1 LSDGATTAALSGTPT
16 KERFLGV
23 DVARG
28 VALFAMLAANIWDT
42 AVGSIDDD
50 GEPTLAAM
58 TVTGRSATMFVM
70 VAGISLAFITGGR
83 HPVQGRDRRATAV
96 GLIVRA
102 LLIGAIGL
110 ALGYASPDLTVILP
124 YYGLYFL
131 LAIPFVG
138 LRPRTLACI
147 VAGLLVVG
155 PLLLLGASSLGLQ
168 PVAAE
173 GSLTFGDAFTD
184 PLGFVLQLF
193 VTGYFPAVV
202 YMVYI
207 FAGLAIGRL
216 DLSST
221 RVATRLLVG
230 GLVLAVTAWVTSS
243 VILFNLGGLQHL
255 IAAAGPGSDPE
266 TVSNE
271 ILWDT
276 SRSASWWWLTVRSH
290 HSGTPFDAMHTL
302 GSAMAVLGAVLLITK
317 RRAAQ
322 RLLWPV
328 GVAGAMT
335 LTIYSA
341 HVLVLGS
348 GLLIDNP
355 LALYVVTVAA
365 ALAFAVLWR
374 RFVGQGPLERLVS
387 IAAGRAR
394 RAAVGWRWNGGRS
407 DSDNAA
413 RGR

>member
-1 LSDGATTAALSGTPT
+1 
-16 KERFLGV
+16 
-23 DVARG
+23 
-28 VALFAMLAANIWDT
+28 
-42 AVGSIDDD
+42 
-50 GEPTLAAM
+50 
-58 TVTGRSATMFVM
+58 M

-147 VAGLLVVG
+147 AGGLLVVG
-155 PLLLLGASSLGLQ
+155 PLLLLGATSLGLE
-168 PVAAE
+168 PVAD

-184 PLGFVLQLF
+184 PIGFVLQLF
-193 VTGYFPAVV
+193 VTGFFPAVV
-202 YMVYI
+202 YMAYI

-230 GLVLAVTAWVTSS
+230 GLVLAVTAWVASS
-243 VILFNLGGLQHL
+243 VLLFDLGGLQHL
-255 IAAAGPGSDPE
+255 IAAAGLDSDPA
-266 TVSNE
+266 TVRNE
-271 ILWDT
+271 ILWD
-276 SRSASWWWLTVRSH
+276 AQPMPSWWWLAVRSH
-290 HSGTPFDAMHTL
+290 HSGTPVYMMHTL
-302 GSAMAVLGAVLLITK
+302 GTAMAVLGAVLLITK

-335 LTIYSA
+335 LTVYSA
-341 HVLVLGS
+341 HALVLGS
-348 GLLIDNP
+348 GLLLDDP
-355 LALYVVTVAA
+355 LWLYVVSVAA
-365 ALAFAVLWR
+365 ALAFALLWR
-374 RFVGQGPLERLVS
+374 RFVGQGPLERIVGM
-387 IAAGRAR
+387 AAGRAR
-394 RAAVGWRWNGGRS
+394 RAAMGWHSSGDRS
-407 DSDNAA
+407 DSEGTA
-413 RGR
+413 RDR